1 MKKYFHEFQE
11 KRAISQ
17 QTKRL
22 RKFQARASEHHD
34 VRPFYRVTSI
44 TSLTPGEFHVVI
56 CCLVFG
62 MLTLISQCICGSFPL
77 ICSLCCRYTWP
88 SIFFLDYLS
97 NRTSHW
103 NVSAVYN
110 KFIFLCTHALWIK
123 VKVGRITKNTVSRA
137 QFTSG
142 NLGC

>member
-1 MKKYFHEFQE
+1 MKKYFHIFQE
-11 KRAISQ
+11 KRATSQ

-22 RKFQARASEHHD
+22 RNFQAMAPEHHD
-34 VRPFYRVTSI
+34 VQPFYRVIRLLPLHQVNSI
-44 TSLTPGEFHVVI
+44 LRAVI

-62 MLTLISQCICGSFPL
+62 ILTLISQCICGFSL

-88 SIFFLDYLS
+88 PIFFDYLS

-103 NVSAVYN
+103 NVSAVYK
-110 KFIFLCTHALWIK
+110 KFIFLYAQALWIK
-123 VKVGRITKNTVSRA
+123 VKVGRITKNTVSLA